1 MFDFCEC
8 EQFKILTSI
17 LNLEQLNFF
26 IEKFAKGL
34 QRLKKL
40 LVWQVFTKITFETE
54 KNCYTY

>member
-34 QRLKKL
+34 
-40 LVWQVFTKITFETE
+40 
-54 KNCYTY
+54 